1 MGGRA
6 WGGKGWNFDV
16 QIALSHATVTLC
28 TTDLLLKPAQ
38 PLTIKRLL
46 RCSEHFL
53 YSTAA
58 ARVGDDDL
66 LYRARLL
73 GAGWQDLA

>member
-38 PLTIKRLL
+38 PLTIHIYTFLRAVRLL
-46 RCSEHFL
+46 CHNKV
-53 YSTAA
+53 A
-58 ARVGDDDL
+58 VL
-66 LYRARLL
+66 L
-73 GAGWQDLA
+73 AGTCVVWRDVRSC

>member
-38 PLTIKRLL
+38 PLTINAGGLKQK
-46 RCSEHFL
+46 HNT
-53 YSTAA
+53 YSTWAIF
-58 ARVGDDDL
+58 L
-66 LYRARLL
+66 LLL
-73 GAGWQDLA
+73 VPGSGTCWNRRTRSKP

>member
-38 PLTIKRLL
+38 PLTIITICIL
-46 RCSEHFL
+46 
-53 YSTAA
+53 
-58 ARVGDDDL
+58 
-66 LYRARLL
+66 
-73 GAGWQDLA
+73 